1 VNKYFGVGVGRAKN
15 VTELN
20 EFVTELDVV
29 VYLAV
34 EDDPDRSIL
43 IPHRLM
49 TTGNIND
56 RQAPVAE
63 MYAKLFINPEA
74 FSVGPAM
81 SKLLRHS
88 LKQSIVNDPDEAD

>member
-1 VNKYFGVGVGRAKN
+1 MNEDLGVRVAGAKD
-15 VTELN
+15 VTELH

-29 VYLAV
+29 VDLTI

-49 TTGNIND
+49 AAGNIND
-56 RQAPVAE
+56 RQAPVTE
-63 MYAKLFINPEA
+63 MHAKLFINPKA

-81 SKLLRHS
+81 S
-88 LKQSIVNDPDEAD
+88 